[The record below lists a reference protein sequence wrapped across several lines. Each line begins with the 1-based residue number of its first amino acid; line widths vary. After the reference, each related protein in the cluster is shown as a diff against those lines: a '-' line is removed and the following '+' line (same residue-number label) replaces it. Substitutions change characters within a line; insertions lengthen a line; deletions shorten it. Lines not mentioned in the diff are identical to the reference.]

1 MEDLHSEFIE
11 LSQGNGPSRTDI
23 EVSLAGC
30 LKKSI
35 KRGDYNGDDDVM
47 SLIVG

>member
-11 LSQGNGPSRTDI
+11 LSQGNRSSRTDI
-23 EVSLAGC
+23 EVSSLFE
-30 LKKSI
+30 KKG
-35 KRGDYNGDDDVM
+35 KHYDGVDDVM